1 MQARSDERVGSSLRE
16 LHAEANNA
24 EATPPAPARQ
34 RLERNKLAKRLRRL
48 TGKAV
53 ADYEMIGDGDRVM
66 ACLSGGKDSYA
77 MLDMLLSLKRN
88 APVSFDVVA
97 VNLDQKQPGF
107 PEDVLPAYL
116 DSLGIEYHVVEED
129 TYSIVQALTPEGKTF
144 CPVCSRL
151 RRGILYRVADRI
163 GATRIALG
171 HHADDAVE
179 TLFLNLFHGG
189 RMKAMPPKLLSD
201 DGAHV
206 VIRPLY
212 YCRER
217 DLARWAELQRFP
229 IIPCNLCGSQD
240 NLQRQAI
247 KQMLTAWERVQ
258 PGRVD
263 NIARGLR
270 HVVPSHLAD
279 GALMDFGA
287 LERTMQRM
295 PAVDLGVDADSV
307 VPRFGGAANHPDPL
321 RKSLGATYPPPKKP
335 DGFFDSPPRGE

>member
-1 MQARSDERVGSSLRE
+1 MT
-16 LHAEANNA
+16 EAA
-24 EATPPAPARQ
+24 AHGPAQVAPKVDATRLGPARQ

-53 ADYEMIGDGDRVM
+53 TDYDMIGDGDRVM

-77 MLDMLLSLKRN
+77 MLDMLLSLRRN
-88 APVSFDVVA
+88 APVSFEVVA

-116 DSLGIEYHVVEED
+116 DGLGIEYHVVEED
-129 TYSIVQALTPEGKTF
+129 TYAIVQALTPQGKTF

-217 DLARWAELQRFP
+217 DLARWAEMRRFP

-247 KQMLTAWERVQ
+247 KGMLAQWDRVQ

-263 NIARGLR
+263 NIARGLS

-279 GALMDFGA
+279 GALMDFAG

-295 PAVDLGVDADSV
+295 PAVDLGVDGAASV
-307 VPRFGGAANHPDPL
+307 EPDAASPESGEPAHAALGAASLPPKEPDGSFGG
-321 RKSLGATYPPPKKP
+321 R
-335 DGFFDSPPRGE
+335 E

>member
-1 MQARSDERVGSSLRE
+1 MNQAVEPPLE
-16 LHAEANNA
+16 TAQ
-24 EATPPAPARQ
+24 PAPARR

-53 ADYEMIGDGDRVM
+53 ADYNMIGDGDRVM

-107 PEDVLPAYL
+107 PEDVLPGYL
-116 DSLGIEYHVVEED
+116 AGLGIDYHIVEED
-129 TYSIVQALTPEGKTF
+129 TYSIVKALTPEGKTF

-151 RRGILYRVADRI
+151 RRGILYRVADQI

-189 RMKAMPPKLLSD
+189 RMKSMPPKLLSD

-217 DLARWAELQRFP
+217 DLARWAEMRRFP
-229 IIPCNLCGSQD
+229 IIPCNLCGAQD

-247 KQMLTAWERVQ
+247 KQMLAEWDRIH

-263 NIARGLR
+263 NIARGLS

-279 GALMDFGA
+279 DALKDFST
-287 LERTMQRM
+287 LERTIHRM
-295 PAVDLGVDADSV
+295 PVLDLESDGQSET
-307 VPRFGGAANHPDPL
+307 VPNNTL
-321 RKSLGATYPPPKKP
+321 EATVRE
-335 DGFFDSPPRGE
+335 GRVQAG

>member
-1 MQARSDERVGSSLRE
+1 MT
-16 LHAEANNA
+16 EAA
-24 EATPPAPARQ
+24 AHGPAPVAPKVDATRLGPARQ

-53 ADYEMIGDGDRVM
+53 ADYDMIGDGDRVM

-77 MLDMLLSLKRN
+77 MLDMLLSLRRN
-88 APVSFDVVA
+88 APVSFEVVA

-116 DSLGIEYHVVEED
+116 DGLGIEYHVVEED
-129 TYSIVQALTPEGKTF
+129 TYAIVQALTPEGKTF

-217 DLARWAELQRFP
+217 DLARWAEMRRFP

-247 KQMLTAWERVQ
+247 KGMLAQWDRVQ

-263 NIARGLR
+263 NIARGLS

-279 GALMDFGA
+279 GALMDFAG

-295 PAVDLGVDADSV
+295 PAVDLGVDGAASV
-307 VPRFGGAANHPDPL
+307 EPDAASPESGEPAHAALGAASLPPKEPDGSFGG
-321 RKSLGATYPPPKKP
+321 R
-335 DGFFDSPPRGE
+335 E